1 MPREDAAWIAGETG
15 VKELE
20 MVILG
25 AGPGGLAAAVEAARA
40 GLSVTLLDESPKPGG
55 QIFRQ
60 FQEGFQVT
68 NPGMLGHDYARGRK
82 LLSEFETVRD
92 QVELLDNAVVWAL
105 SEGNELAFYRGDA
118 SYSVRYKKMIIA
130 AGAYDRPVPFPGWT
144 LPGVLTA
151 GGAQSL
157 VKTQRV
163 LPGENFLLVGTGPLQ
178 LALANQIADAG
189 GSVKAV
195 AEAGRIEDWFGL
207 IKGALG
213 QWQLLGDAVHYL
225 YGVRKAG
232 IPLLRNHIIV
242 EAHGHGQVEEAVVAE
257 VDKNWRPKPG
267 PYHTFKVDTLCVG
280 YGFVPSVELTRLAE
294 CEHRY
299 DPLLGG
305 WIPVRNDRMET
316 TAPDVYAVGDC
327 TGIAGSLVAIE
338 EGRIA
343 GLAAAQRL
351 GHLTPMEARDRMAP
365 SRERLAGLKRLRQV
379 LDRISMPRPGLYELA
394 KDDTIV
400 CRCEEIT
407 LGEVKAALADGATD
421 MKEVKRMTRV
431 GMGNCQGR
439 MCGPA
444 LQEIIAGEKGLSPD
458 RIGYLNPRPPV
469 RPIPLGVLAG
479 HAELHVAI

>member
-1 MPREDAAWIAGETG
+1 
-15 VKELE
+15 

-25 AGPGGLAAAVEAARA
+25 AGPGGLAAAVEASCS
-40 GLSVTLLDESPKPGG
+40 GVSVTILDENPKPGG

-60 FQEGFQVT
+60 FHDGFQVT
-68 NPGMLGHDYARGRK
+68 SPGMLGHDYGRGQK
-82 LLSEFETVRD
+82 LLSEFAAVRD
-92 QVELLDNAVVWAL
+92 RVELLDNAMVWAL

-118 SYSVRYKKMIIA
+118 SYSVRYKKMVIA

-144 LPGVLTA
+144 LPGVFTA

-163 LPGENFLLVGTGPLQ
+163 LPGENFLLAGTGPLQ
-178 LALANQIADAG
+178 LALANQITDAG
-189 GSVKAV
+189 GHVVAI
-195 AEAGRIEDWFGL
+195 AEAGRIENRFGL
-207 IKGALG
+207 LSGALG
-213 QWQLLGDAVHYL
+213 QWQLIGDAIHYL

-232 IPLLRNHIIV
+232 IPLWRNHIIV
-242 EAHGHGQVEEAVVAE
+242 EARGHGQVEEAVVAE
-257 VDKNWRPKPG
+257 VDRNWRPKSG
-267 PYHTFKVDTLCVG
+267 TYRTLKVDTLCVG
-280 YGFVPSVELTRLAE
+280 YGFIPSVELTRLAE

-299 DPLLGG
+299 EPLLGG
-305 WIPVRNDRMET
+305 WVPVRNGTMET
-316 TAPDVYAVGDC
+316 TVSDVYAVGDC

-351 GHLTPMEARDRMAP
+351 GHLAPIDARDRMAP
-365 SRERLAGLKRLRQV
+365 SRERLAGLQRLRKV
-379 LDRISMPRPGLYELA
+379 LDRISVPRAGLYELA
-394 KDDTIV
+394 KEDTIV

-407 LGEVKAALADGATD
+407 LGDVKAALADGATD
-421 MKEVKRMTRV
+421 MKEVKRMTRM

-444 LQEIIAGEKGLSPD
+444 MQEIIARERGLSPD
-458 RIGYLNPRPPV
+458 RIGHLNPRPPV

-479 HAELHVAI
+479 HRELDAMI

>member
-1 MPREDAAWIAGETG
+1 L
-15 VKELE
+15 KELE

-25 AGPGGLAAAVEAARA
+25 AGPGGLAAAVEAARS
-40 GLSVTLLDESPKPGG
+40 GVSVTILDENPKPGG

-60 FQEGFQVT
+60 FHDGFEVT
-68 NPGMLGHDYARGRK
+68 SPGMLGHDYARGQK
-82 LLSEFETVRD
+82 LLSEFDTVRHG
-92 QVELLDNAVVWAL
+92 VELLDNAMVWAL
-105 SEGNELAFYRGDA
+105 SEGNEIAFNRGDA
-118 SYSVRYKKMIIA
+118 SYSVRYKKMVIA

-144 LPGVLTA
+144 LPGVFTA
-151 GGAQSL
+151 GGAQRL

-163 LPGENFLLVGTGPLQ
+163 LPGENFLLAGTGPLQ

-189 GSVKAV
+189 GRVVAI
-195 AEAGRIEDWFGL
+195 AEAGRIESWFGL
-207 IKGALG
+207 IRGALG

-232 IPLLRNHIIV
+232 IPLWRNHIIV
-242 EAHGHGQVEEAVVAE
+242 EARGYGQVDEAVVAE
-257 VDKNWRPKPG
+257 ADKNWRPKPG
-267 PYHTFKVDTLCVG
+267 TYRTVKVDTLCVG

-299 DPLLGG
+299 EPLLGG
-305 WIPVRNDRMET
+305 WIPVRNDHMET
-316 TAPDVYAVGDC
+316 TVPDVYAVGDC

-343 GLAAAQRL
+343 GLAASQRL
-351 GHLTPMEARDRMAP
+351 GHLTTTEAGERMAP
-365 SRERLAGLKRLRQV
+365 SRERLAGLQRLREV
-379 LDRISMPRPGLYELA
+379 LDRISVPRPGLYELA
-394 KDDTIV
+394 KEDTMV

-421 MKEVKRMTRV
+421 MKEVKRMTRM

-444 LQEIIAGEKGLSPD
+444 MQEIIARERGLSPD

-479 HAELHVAI
+479 HRELDATI

>member
-1 MPREDAAWIAGETG
+1 MGDKL
-15 VKELE
+15 KELE
-20 MVILG
+20 LVILG

-40 GLSVTLLDESPKPGG
+40 GVSVTILDENPKPGG

-60 FQEGFQVT
+60 FRDGFHVT
-68 NPGMLGHDYARGRK
+68 NPGMLGHDFARGRK
-82 LLSEFETVRD
+82 LLSEFDTVRG

-105 SEGNELAFYRGDA
+105 SEGNELAFYRGDD
-118 SYSVRYKKMIIA
+118 SYSVRYKKMVIA

-144 LPGVLTA
+144 LPGVFTA

-163 LPGENFLLVGTGPLQ
+163 LPGENFLLAGTGPLQ
-178 LALANQIADAG
+178 LALANQIIDAG
-189 GSVKAV
+189 GRVVAI
-195 AEAGRIEDWFGL
+195 AEAGRVENWLGL
-207 IKGALG
+207 MRGALG
-213 QWQLLGDAVHYL
+213 QWQLVGDAVHYL
-225 YGVRKAG
+225 YGVRRAG
-232 IPLLRNHIIV
+232 IPLWRNHMIV
-242 EAHGHGQVEEAVVAE
+242 EARGHGQVEEAVVAE
-257 VDKNWRPKPG
+257 VDRNWRPKPG
-267 PYHTFKVDTLCVG
+267 TYRSLKVDTLCVG

-305 WIPVRNDRMET
+305 WIPMRNDCMQT
-316 TAPDVYAVGDC
+316 TVSDVYAVGDC

-351 GHLTPMEARDRMAP
+351 GYLKPMEARKRMAP
-365 SRERLAGLKRLRQV
+365 SRERLAGLQRLREA
-379 LDRISMPRPGLYELA
+379 LDGVSVPRPGLYELA

-421 MKEVKRMTRV
+421 IKEVKRMTRM

-444 LQEIIAGEKGLSPD
+444 MQEIIAREKGLPPD
-458 RIGYLNPRPPV
+458 RVGFLNPRPPV
-469 RPIPLGVLAG
+469 RPIPLGTLAG
-479 HAELHVAI
+479 HRELQ

>member
-1 MPREDAAWIAGETG
+1 MCRSDKL
-15 VKELE
+15 KELE

-25 AGPGGLAAAVEAARA
+25 AGPGGLAAAIEAARS
-40 GLSVTLLDESPKPGG
+40 GVGVTILDENPKPGG

-60 FQEGFQVT
+60 FHDGFQVT
-68 NPGMLGHDYARGRK
+68 SPAVLGHDYARGRK
-82 LLSEFETVRD
+82 LLSELAAVRD
-92 QVELLDNAVVWAL
+92 RVQLLDNAVVWAL

-118 SYSVRYKKMIIA
+118 SYSVRYKKMVIA

-144 LPGVLTA
+144 LPGVFTA

-163 LPGENFLLVGTGPLQ
+163 LPGENFLLAGTGPLQ
-178 LALANQIADAG
+178 LALANQITDAG
-189 GSVKAV
+189 GHVVAI
-195 AEAGRIEDWFGL
+195 AEAGRIENRFGL
-207 IKGALG
+207 LSGALG
-213 QWQLLGDAVHYL
+213 QWQLIGDAIHYL

-232 IPLLRNHIIV
+232 IPLWRNHIIV
-242 EAHGHGQVEEAVVAE
+242 EARGHGQVEEAVVAE
-257 VDKNWRPKPG
+257 VDRNWRPKHG
-267 PYHTFKVDTLCVG
+267 TYRTLKVDTLCVG

-299 DPLLGG
+299 EPLLGG
-305 WIPVRNDRMET
+305 WIPVRNGQMET
-316 TAPDVYAVGDC
+316 AVPDVYAVGDC

-365 SRERLAGLKRLRQV
+365 SRERLAGLQRLRKV
-379 LDRISMPRPGLYELA
+379 LDRISAPRPGLYELA

-407 LGEVKAALADGATD
+407 LGEIKAALADGATD
-421 MKEVKRMTRV
+421 MKEVKRMTRM

-444 LQEIIAGEKGLSPD
+444 MQEIIAREKGLSPD
-458 RIGYLNPRPPV
+458 RIGHLNPRPPV

-479 HAELHVAI
+479 HRELDAMI

>member
-1 MPREDAAWIAGETG
+1 L
-15 VKELE
+15 KELE
-20 MVILG
+20 LAILG
-25 AGPGGLAAAVEAARA
+25 AGPGGVAAAVEASRA
-40 GLSVTLLDESPKPGG
+40 GVSVTMLDENPKPGG

-60 FQEGFQVT
+60 FHEGFHVT
-68 NPGMLGHDYARGRK
+68 SPGMLGHDYARGRK
-82 LLSEFETVRD
+82 LLSEFDTVRG
-92 QVELLDNAVVWAL
+92 QVDLLDNAMVWAL
-105 SEGNELAFYRGDA
+105 SEGNELAFYRGDD

-144 LPGVLTA
+144 LPGVFTA

-163 LPGENFLLVGTGPLQ
+163 LPGENFLLAGTGPLQ
-178 LALANQIADAG
+178 LALANQITDAG
-189 GSVKAV
+189 GRVVAI
-195 AEAGRIEDWFGL
+195 AEAGRVDDWFGL

-213 QWQLLGDAVHYL
+213 QWQLVGDAVHYFF
-225 YGVRKAG
+225 GVRKAG
-232 IPLLRNHIIV
+232 IPLWRNNIIV
-242 EAHGHGQVEEAVVAE
+242 EARGKGQVEEAVVAE

-267 PYHTFKVDTLCVG
+267 TYRTVKVDTLCVG
-280 YGFVPSVELTRLAE
+280 YGFVPSVDLTRLAE

-299 DPLLGG
+299 EPLLGG
-305 WIPVRNDRMET
+305 WVPVRNDRMET

-351 GHLTPMEARDRMAP
+351 GHLTLMEARDRMAL
-365 SRERLAGLKRLRQV
+365 SRERLAGLLRLRDV
-379 LDRISMPRPGLYELA
+379 LDRISVPRPGLYDLA

-421 MKEVKRMTRV
+421 MKEVKRMTRM

-444 LQEIIAGEKGLSPD
+444 MQEIIAREKGLPPD
-458 RIGYLNPRPPV
+458 RVGFLNPRPPV

-479 HAELHVAI
+479 HRELDATI

>member
-1 MPREDAAWIAGETG
+1 L
-15 VKELE
+15 KELE

-25 AGPGGLAAAVEAARA
+25 AGPGGLAAAVEAARS
-40 GLSVTLLDESPKPGG
+40 GVSVTILDENPKPGG

-60 FQEGFQVT
+60 FHDGFQVT
-68 NPGMLGHDYARGRK
+68 SPGMLGHDYGRGKK
-82 LLSEFETVRD
+82 LLSEFAAVRD
-92 QVELLDNAVVWAL
+92 RVELLDNAMVWAL

-118 SYSVRYKKMIIA
+118 SYSVRYKKMVIA

-144 LPGVLTA
+144 LPGVFTA

-163 LPGENFLLVGTGPLQ
+163 LPGENFLLAGTGPLQ
-178 LALANQIADAG
+178 LALANQITDAG
-189 GSVKAV
+189 GHVVAI
-195 AEAGRIEDWFGL
+195 AEAGRIENRFGL
-207 IKGALG
+207 LSGALG
-213 QWQLLGDAVHYL
+213 QWQLIGDAIHYL

-232 IPLLRNHIIV
+232 IPLWRNHIIV
-242 EAHGHGQVEEAVVAE
+242 EARGHGQVEEAVVAE
-257 VDKNWRPKPG
+257 VDRNWRPKHG
-267 PYHTFKVDTLCVG
+267 TYRTLKVDTLCVG

-299 DPLLGG
+299 EPLLGG
-305 WIPVRNDRMET
+305 WIPVRNGQMET
-316 TAPDVYAVGDC
+316 AVPDVYAVGDC

-365 SRERLAGLKRLRQV
+365 SRERLAGLQRLRKV
-379 LDRISMPRPGLYELA
+379 LDRIAAPRPGVYELA

-407 LGEVKAALADGATD
+407 LGEIKAALADGATD
-421 MKEVKRMTRV
+421 MKEVKRMTRM

-444 LQEIIAGEKGLSPD
+444 MQEMIARERGLSPD
-458 RIGYLNPRPPV
+458 NIGHLNPRPPV

-479 HAELHVAI
+479 HRELPE

>member
-1 MPREDAAWIAGETG
+1 L
-15 VKELE
+15 KELE
-20 MVILG
+20 LAILG
-25 AGPGGLAAAVEAARA
+25 AGPGGVAAAVEASRA
-40 GLSVTLLDESPKPGG
+40 GVSVTMLDENPKPGG

-60 FQEGFQVT
+60 FHEGFHVT
-68 NPGMLGHDYARGRK
+68 SPGMLGHDYARGRK
-82 LLSEFETVRD
+82 LLSEFDTVRG
-92 QVELLDNAVVWAL
+92 QVDLLDNAMVWAL
-105 SEGNELAFYRGDA
+105 SEGNELAFYRGDD

-144 LPGVLTA
+144 LPGVFTA

-163 LPGENFLLVGTGPLQ
+163 LPGENFLLAGTGPLQ
-178 LALANQIADAG
+178 LALANQITDAG
-189 GSVKAV
+189 GRVVAI
-195 AEAGRIEDWFGL
+195 AEAGRVDDWFGL

-213 QWQLLGDAVHYL
+213 QWQLVGDAVHYFF
-225 YGVRKAG
+225 GVRKAG
-232 IPLLRNHIIV
+232 IPLWRNNIIV
-242 EAHGHGQVEEAVVAE
+242 EARGKGQVEEAVVAE

-267 PYHTFKVDTLCVG
+267 TYRTVKVDTLCVG

-299 DPLLGG
+299 EPLLGG
-305 WIPVRNDRMET
+305 WVPVRNDRMET

-351 GHLTPMEARDRMAP
+351 GHLTLMEARDRMAL
-365 SRERLAGLKRLRQV
+365 SRERLAGLLRLRDV
-379 LDRISMPRPGLYELA
+379 LDRISVPRPGLYDLA

-421 MKEVKRMTRV
+421 MKEVKRMTRM

-444 LQEIIAGEKGLSPD
+444 MQEIIAREKGLPPD
-458 RIGYLNPRPPV
+458 RVGFLNPRPPV

-479 HAELHVAI
+479 HRELDATI

>member
-1 MPREDAAWIAGETG
+1 M
-15 VKELE
+15 KELE
-20 MVILG
+20 LVILG
-25 AGPGGLAAAVEAARA
+25 AGPGGLAAAVEAARS
-40 GLSVTLLDESPKPGG
+40 GVSVTILDENPKPGG

-60 FQEGFQVT
+60 FHDGFQVT
-68 NPGMLGHDYARGRK
+68 SPGMLGHDYGRGQK
-82 LLSEFETVRD
+82 LLSEFAAVRD
-92 QVELLDNAVVWAL
+92 RVELLENAMVWAL

-118 SYSVRYKKMIIA
+118 SYSVRYKKMVIA

-144 LPGVLTA
+144 LPGVFTA

-163 LPGENFLLVGTGPLQ
+163 LPGENFLLAGTGPLQ
-178 LALANQIADAG
+178 LALANQITDAG
-189 GSVKAV
+189 GHVVAI
-195 AEAGRIEDWFGL
+195 AEAGRIENRFGL
-207 IKGALG
+207 LSGALG
-213 QWQLLGDAVHYL
+213 QWQLIGDAIHYL

-232 IPLLRNHIIV
+232 IPLWRNHIIV
-242 EAHGHGQVEEAVVAE
+242 EARGHGQVEEAVVAE
-257 VDKNWRPKPG
+257 VDRNWRPKHG
-267 PYHTFKVDTLCVG
+267 TYRTLKVDALCVG
-280 YGFVPSVELTRLAE
+280 YGFIPSVELTRLAE

-299 DPLLGG
+299 EPLLGG
-305 WIPVRNDRMET
+305 WVPVRNGTMET
-316 TAPDVYAVGDC
+316 AVPDVYAVGDC

-351 GHLTPMEARDRMAP
+351 GHLAPIDARDRMAP
-365 SRERLAGLKRLRQV
+365 SRERLAGLQRLRKV
-379 LDRISMPRPGLYELA
+379 LDRISAPRPGLYELA

-407 LGEVKAALADGATD
+407 LGEIKAALADDATD
-421 MKEVKRMTRV
+421 MKEVKRMTRM

-444 LQEIIAGEKGLSPD
+444 MQEIIAREKGLSPD
-458 RIGYLNPRPPV
+458 RIGHLNPRPPV

-479 HAELHVAI
+479 HRELGSAA

>member
-1 MPREDAAWIAGETG
+1 MR
-15 VKELE
+15 ELE

-40 GLSVTLLDESPKPGG
+40 GLSVTILDENPKPGG

-60 FQEGFQVT
+60 FQDGFQVT
-68 NPGMLGHDYARGRK
+68 NPGMLGHDYGRGRK
-82 LLSEFETVRD
+82 LLSEFAAVRD
-92 QVELLDNAVVWAL
+92 RIELLDNALVWAL
-105 SEGNELAFYRGDA
+105 SEGKELAFYRGDA

-144 LPGVLTA
+144 LPGVFTA

-163 LPGENFLLVGTGPLQ
+163 LPGENVLLAGTGPLQ
-178 LALANQIADAG
+178 LALANQITEAG
-189 GSVKAV
+189 GRVVAI
-195 AEAGRIEDWFGL
+195 AEAGRIENWLAL
-207 IKGALG
+207 IRRALG
-213 QWQLLGDAVHYL
+213 QWQLIGDAVHYL

-232 IPLLRNHIIV
+232 IPLWRRHIIV
-242 EAHGHGQVEEAVVAE
+242 EARGQGQVEEAVVAE

-267 PYHTFKVDTLCVG
+267 TYRTLKVDTLCVG

-299 DPLLGG
+299 EPLLGG
-305 WIPVRNDRMET
+305 WIPVRNNHMET
-316 TAPDVYAVGDC
+316 TVPDVYAVGDC

-343 GLAAAQRL
+343 GLAAARSL
-351 GHLTPMEARDRMAP
+351 GYLPSGEARKRMVP
-365 SRERLAGLKRLRQV
+365 SRVRLAGLQRLREV
-379 LDRISMPRPGLYELA
+379 LDGISVPRPGLYELA
-394 KDDTIV
+394 KQDTLV

-407 LGEVKAALADGATD
+407 LGEVKTALSDGATD
-421 MKEVKRMTRV
+421 MKEVKRMTRM

-444 LQEIIAGEKGLSPD
+444 MQEIMAREKGLSPD
-458 RIGYLNPRPPV
+458 SIGYLNPRPPV

-479 HAELHVAI
+479 HRECDAMI

>member
-1 MPREDAAWIAGETG
+1 M
-15 VKELE
+15 KELE
-20 MVILG
+20 LVILG

-40 GLSVTLLDESPKPGG
+40 GLSVTMLDENAKPGG

-60 FQEGFQVT
+60 VHDGFDVT
-68 NPGMLGHDYARGRK
+68 NPGMLGHDYARGRE
-82 LLSEFETVRD
+82 LLSEFDTVRNR
-92 QVELLDNAVVWAL
+92 VELLDNSMAWAL
-105 SEGNELAFYRGDA
+105 SDGNELAFYRGEA
-118 SYSVRYKKMIIA
+118 SHSVRYKKMIIA

-163 LPGENFLLVGTGPLQ
+163 LPGENFLLAGTGPLQ
-178 LALANQIADAG
+178 LALANQITDAG
-189 GSVKAV
+189 GRVAAI
-195 AEAGRIEDWFGL
+195 AEAGHIENWFGL
-207 IKGALG
+207 IKGTLG
-213 QWQLLGDAVHYL
+213 QWQLLGDAAHYL

-232 IPLLRNHIIV
+232 IPLWRNHLIV
-242 EAHGHGQVEEAVVAE
+242 EARGHGQVEEAVVAE
-257 VDKNWRPKPG
+257 VDRNWRPKPG
-267 PYHTFKVDTLCVG
+267 TYRTLKVDTLCVG
-280 YGFVPSVELTRLAE
+280 YGFIPSVELTRLAE

-299 DPLLGG
+299 EPLLGG
-305 WIPVRNDRMET
+305 WIPIRNDHMET
-316 TAPDVYAVGDC
+316 TARDVYAVGDC

-343 GLAAAQRL
+343 GLAAAQSL
-351 GHLTPMEARDRMAP
+351 GHLTSTEARKRMAL
-365 SRERLAGLKRLRQV
+365 SRERLAGLTRLREV
-379 LDRISMPRPGLYELA
+379 LDRISVPRPGLYEVA

-421 MKEVKRMTRV
+421 IKEVKRMSRM

-444 LQEIIAGEKGLSPD
+444 MQEIIAREKGFPPD
-458 RIGYLNPRPPV
+458 RVGFLNPRPPV
-469 RPIPLGVLAG
+469 RPIRLGILAG
-479 HAELHVAI
+479 HRELGSTI

>member
-1 MPREDAAWIAGETG
+1 VARGNKL
-15 VKELE
+15 KELE
-20 MVILG
+20 LVILG
-25 AGPGGLAAAVEAARA
+25 AGPGGLAAAVEASRA
-40 GLSVTLLDESPKPGG
+40 GVSVTLLDENPKPGG

-60 FQEGFQVT
+60 FQAGFQVT
-68 NPGMLGHDYARGRK
+68 NAGVLGHDYVRGRK

-92 QVELLDNAVVWAL
+92 QVDLLDNTMVWAL
-105 SEGNELAFYRGDA
+105 SDGNELAFYRGDA

-144 LPGVLTA
+144 LPGVFTA

-163 LPGENFLLVGTGPLQ
+163 LPGENFLLAGTGPLQ

-189 GSVKAV
+189 GRVVAI

-207 IKGALG
+207 IRGVLG

-225 YGVRKAG
+225 YAVRKAG
-232 IPLLRNHIIV
+232 IPLWRNHIVV
-242 EAHGHGQVEEAVVAE
+242 EARGHGQVEEAVVGE

-267 PYHTFKVDTLCVG
+267 TYRTVEVDTLCVG

-294 CEHRY
+294 CDHLYE
-299 DPLLGG
+299 PLLGG
-305 WIPVRNDRMET
+305 WVPVRNDRMET

-343 GLAAAQRL
+343 GLAAAQKL
-351 GHLTPMEARDRMAP
+351 GHLTPMEARERMAP
-365 SRERLAGLKRLRQV
+365 SRERLAGLKRLRKV
-379 LDRISMPRPGLYELA
+379 LDRISVPRPGLYELA
-394 KDDTIV
+394 KADTIV

-407 LGEVKAALADGATD
+407 LGEVKAALSDGATD
-421 MKEVKRMTRV
+421 MKEVKRMTRM

-444 LQEIIAGEKGLSPD
+444 LQEIIARQKGLSPN

-469 RPIPLGVLAG
+469 RPIPLGVLTG
-479 HAELHVAI
+479 HKELDAPI